1 MSQSIRSDQELKKAV
16 EKASELLQSI
26 TDYIG
31 PDDPDKYDSGEFVLQ
46 FPRRYLRRVAEL
58 KSTFP
63 ELGNPTM
70 ASNIAYSLQ
79 LTDFYTWHLN
89 RTDIDLTLKQMII
102 KSGVVTYCSVM
113 EGLLHTSR
121 FRAYNVKGKFHEKQK
136 KFIKAGLLNEGLS
149 EKLSW
154 LWNRRQGVHL
164 YLPERAEYNEYS
176 YDDLNKSAWVVRAL
190 MDHMISWE

>member
-31 PDDPDKYDSGEFVLQ
+31 PDDPNKYDSEEFVLQ

-121 FRAYNVKGKFHEKQK
+121 FRACSVKGKFQGGIVQK
-136 KFIKAGLLNEGLS
+136 NQTA
-149 EKLSW
+149 
-154 LWNRRQGVHL
+154 
-164 YLPERAEYNEYS
+164 
-176 YDDLNKSAWVVRAL
+176 
-190 MDHMISWE
+190 

>member
-31 PDDPDKYDSGEFVLQ
+31 PDDPDNYDSEEFVLQ
-46 FPRRYLRRVAEL
+46 FPRGYLRRVAEL

-102 KSGVVTYCSVM
+102 KSGVVTYFAS
-113 EGLLHTSR
+113 
-121 FRAYNVKGKFHEKQK
+121 
-136 KFIKAGLLNEGLS
+136 
-149 EKLSW
+149 
-154 LWNRRQGVHL
+154 L
-164 YLPERAEYNEYS
+164 YL
-176 YDDLNKSAWVVRAL
+176 
-190 MDHMISWE
+190 